1 MNDHMQLRLSELRK
15 EFESGQQ
22 LLGDLSARQQNV
34 QQTLLRIGGAIQVLE
49 ELLFAGS
56 PPNDQH
62 TTCVEPPHE
71 TQVAVG

>member
-1 MNDHMQLRLSELRK
+1 MNDHVQLRLSELRK

-22 LLGDLSARQQNV
+22 LLGDLSVRQQNV

-49 ELLFAGS
+49 ELLIAAS
-56 PPNDQH
+56 PKDQH
-62 TTCVEPPHE
+62 TTSVELPHE